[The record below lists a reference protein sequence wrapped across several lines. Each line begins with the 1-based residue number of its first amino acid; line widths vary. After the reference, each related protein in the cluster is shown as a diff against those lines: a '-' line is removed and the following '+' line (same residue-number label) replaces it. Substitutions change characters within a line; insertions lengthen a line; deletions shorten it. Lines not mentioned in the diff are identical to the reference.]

1 MHNSLIAQPLGEA
14 RNIKGSSMKISQIV
28 LTFSMSFASHVVAG
42 GLILNEY
49 NGVGST
55 KYLTEVIGD
64 TDKGVDSYFGRV
76 LGNGGNWVEFIVT
89 QDHLD
94 LRGYK
99 LLWAETLNT
108 ATDGTDQ
115 WYGNGAVEQGIITFS
130 NNAVWSD
137 MRAGTILTVCEFDAS
152 NSAGGKNDDF
162 TFDPCN
168 GDWWINAHTFNN
180 PTYFTTT
187 TNKTL
192 DVPGNFSTGNNGWL
206 MEIRDK
212 NDNLVTAG
220 CGEGGSLYGGSG
232 VSSTEVGKL
241 EAQASADITN
251 ASYDDGDNSS
261 FGSPNS
267 WKDAIFVTC
276 KVHQDFATMRAPV
289 LEECASCTP
298 IFLNEYNAVISTG
311 YLNGGTATVDANGG
325 ASVDTHFGR
334 VLGNGG
340 NWMELVVVID
350 NLDLRGWTLSWREVV
365 VGGTSGTITFG
376 DASGLA
382 AIPSGTILTIIDRN
396 AAAGGMNT
404 DLTVNISG
412 GDRWMNIYSG
422 DTNVIAATT
431 STKPGAGFGS
441 FSTSNDEWELTIKDA
456 SATVVAGPFGEG
468 SVGYFLGSVGSDDV
482 CRLEENPSTHISQ
495 VSDFDDTARFSTFG
509 APNQWAQCPDDSV
522 VISQDFSALGDGVCQ
537 ISVPCFGDI
546 DGSGEVDSGDV
557 SLTLLEAGPCDAC
570 PADLD
575 GSGEVDSGDVSLV
588 LLSTGPCQ

>member
-1 MHNSLIAQPLGEA
+1 
-14 RNIKGSSMKISQIV
+14 MKISQIV
-28 LTFSMSFASHVVAG
+28 LALSMSFASHVIAG

-350 NLDLRGWTLSWREVV
+350 NLDLRGWTLSWRQVV

>member
-1 MHNSLIAQPLGEA
+1 
-14 RNIKGSSMKISQIV
+14 MKISQIV

>member
-1 MHNSLIAQPLGEA
+1 
-14 RNIKGSSMKISQIV
+14 MKISHIV
-28 LTFSMSFASHVVAG
+28 LALSVSFSAQVFAG
-42 GLILNEY
+42 GLIMNEY
-49 NGVGST
+49 NAVGST

-64 TDKGVDSYFGRV
+64 PSKGVDSYFGRV
-76 LGNGGNWVEFIVT
+76 LGNGGNWVEFIVI

-94 LRGYK
+94 IRGYK
-99 LLWAETLNT
+99 LRWAETLNT
-108 ATDGTDQ
+108 ATNGADL
-115 WYGNGAVEQGIITFS
+115 WYGNGAVEQGIVTFS

-152 NSAGGKNDDF
+152 NTAGSKNDDF

-192 DVPGNFSTGNNGWL
+192 DVPGNFSVGNNGWL

-212 NDNLVTAG
+212 NNGLVTAG
-220 CGEGGSLYGGSG
+220 CGEGGALYGGSG
-232 VSSTEVGKL
+232 VSSTEVCKL

-276 KVHQDFATMRAPV
+276 KVHQDFTALRAPV
-289 LEECASCTP
+289 MAECASCTP
-298 IFLNEYNAVISTG
+298 IFLNEYNAVMSTG

-340 NWMELVVVID
+340 NWMELVVVTD
-350 NLDLRGWTLSWREVV
+350 KLDLRGWTLSWREVV

-382 AIPSGTILTIIDRN
+382 AIPSGTIVTIIERN

-404 DLTVNISG
+404 DLSVNIAG

-431 STKPGAGFGS
+431 STKPAAGFGS
-441 FSTSNDEWELTIKDA
+441 FSTSNDEWELTIQDA
-456 SATVVAGPFGEG
+456 SGTVVAGPYGEG
-468 SVGYFLGSVGSDDV
+468 SVGYFLGSVGTDDV
-482 CRLEENPSTHISQ
+482 CRLEENPSAHISQ

-509 APNQWAQCPDDSV
+509 APNQWAHCPDDSV
-522 VISQDFSALGDGVCQ
+522 VISQDFSALGEGVCQ
-537 ISVPCFGDI
+537 MF
-546 DGSGEVDSGDV
+546 
-557 SLTLLEAGPCDAC
+557 A

-575 GSGEVDSGDVSLV
+575 HSGVIDSGDIGIC
-588 LLSTGPCQ
+588 LLDSGPCSDPICPSDLDGSREVDAGDVGIILLNI

>member
-1 MHNSLIAQPLGEA
+1 
-14 RNIKGSSMKISQIV
+14 MKISQIV
-28 LTFSMSFASHVVAG
+28 LALSMSSASHVFAG

-180 PTYFTTT
+180 STYFTTT

-261 FGSPNS
+261 FGAPNS

-350 NLDLRGWTLSWREVV
+350 NLDLRGWTLSWRQVV

-456 SATVVAGPFGEG
+456 SASVVAGPFGEG

-537 ISVPCFGDI
+537 ISVPCYGDL

>member
-1 MHNSLIAQPLGEA
+1 
-14 RNIKGSSMKISQIV
+14 MKISQIV
-28 LTFSMSFASHVVAG
+28 LALSMSFASHVIAG

-89 QDHLD
+89 QDHVD

-99 LLWAETLNT
+99 LRWAETLNT
-108 ATDGTDQ
+108 ATNGTDL
-115 WYGNGAVEQGIITFS
+115 WFGNGAVEQGIITFS

-350 NLDLRGWTLSWREVV
+350 NLDLRGWTLSWRQVV

-537 ISVPCFGDI
+537 ISVPCYGDL

>member
-1 MHNSLIAQPLGEA
+1 
-14 RNIKGSSMKISQIV
+14 MKISKIV
-28 LTFSMSFASHVVAG
+28 LALSMSFASHVVAG
-42 GLILNEY
+42 GLIMNEY

-76 LGNGGNWVEFIVT
+76 LGNGGNWIELIVI

-99 LLWAETLNT
+99 LRWAETLNT

-115 WYGNGAVEQGIITFS
+115 WYGNGAVEQGIVTFS
-130 NNAVWSD
+130 NNAAWSD
-137 MRAGTILTVCEFDAS
+137 MRVGTIITVCEFDAS

-162 TFDPCN
+162 TFDPCI

-350 NLDLRGWTLSWREVV
+350 NLDLRGWTLSWRQVV

-404 DLTVNISG
+404 DLTVNIPG

-482 CRLEENPSTHISQ
+482 CRLEENPSKHISQ

-537 ISVPCFGDI
+537 ISVPCYGDL
-546 DGSGEVDSGDV
+546 DASGEVDAGDV
-557 SLTLLEAGPCDAC
+557 SLCLLDTGVCPAC
-570 PADLD
+570 PSDLD
-575 GSGEVDSGDVSLV
+575 NSGEVDAGDVSLV
-588 LLSTGPCQ
+588 LLSTGACQ

>member
-1 MHNSLIAQPLGEA
+1 
-14 RNIKGSSMKISQIV
+14 MKISQIV
-28 LTFSMSFASHVVAG
+28 LALSMSSASHVFAG

-261 FGSPNS
+261 FGAPNS

-350 NLDLRGWTLSWREVV
+350 NLDLRGWTLSWRQVV

>member
-1 MHNSLIAQPLGEA
+1 
-14 RNIKGSSMKISQIV
+14 MKISQIV
-28 LTFSMSFASHVVAG
+28 LALSMSSASHVFAG

-152 NSAGGKNDDF
+152 NTGGAKNDDF

-350 NLDLRGWTLSWREVV
+350 NLDLRGWTLSWRQVV

-376 DASGLA
+376 NASGLA

-456 SATVVAGPFGEG
+456 SASVVAGPFGEG

-537 ISVPCFGDI
+537 ISVPCYGDL

>member
-1 MHNSLIAQPLGEA
+1 
-14 RNIKGSSMKISQIV
+14 MKMSQIV
-28 LTFSMSFASHVVAG
+28 LALSMSSASHVFAG

-152 NSAGGKNDDF
+152 NTGGAKNDDF

-261 FGSPNS
+261 FGAPNS

-350 NLDLRGWTLSWREVV
+350 NLDLRGWTLSWRQVV

-537 ISVPCFGDI
+537 ISVPCYGDL

>member
-1 MHNSLIAQPLGEA
+1 
-14 RNIKGSSMKISQIV
+14 MKISQIV
-28 LTFSMSFASHVVAG
+28 LALSMSSASHVFAG

-350 NLDLRGWTLSWREVV
+350 NLDLRGWTLSWRQVV

-557 SLTLLEAGPCDAC
+557 SLTLLEAGACDAC

>member
-1 MHNSLIAQPLGEA
+1 
-14 RNIKGSSMKISQIV
+14 MKISQIV
-28 LTFSMSFASHVVAG
+28 LALSMSFASHVIAG

-350 NLDLRGWTLSWREVV
+350 NLDLRGWTLSWRQVV
-365 VGGTSGTITFG
+365 VSGTSGTITFG

-537 ISVPCFGDI
+537 ISVPCYGDL

>member
-1 MHNSLIAQPLGEA
+1 
-14 RNIKGSSMKISQIV
+14 MKISQIV
-28 LTFSMSFASHVVAG
+28 LALSMSFASHVIAG

-340 NWMELVVVID
+340 NWMELVVVTD
-350 NLDLRGWTLSWREVV
+350 NLDLRGWTLSWRQVV

-557 SLTLLEAGPCDAC
+557 SLTLLEAGACDAC

>member
-1 MHNSLIAQPLGEA
+1 
-14 RNIKGSSMKISQIV
+14 MKISHIV
-28 LTFSMSFASHVVAG
+28 LALSVSFASHVFAG
-42 GLILNEY
+42 GLIMNEY
-49 NGVGST
+49 NAVGST

-64 TDKGVDSYFGRV
+64 PSKGVDSYFGRV

-89 QDHLD
+89 QDHVD

-99 LLWAETLNT
+99 LRWAETLNT
-108 ATDGTDQ
+108 ATNGMDL
-115 WYGNGAVEQGIITFS
+115 WYGNSAVEQGIVTFS

-152 NSAGGKNDDF
+152 NTAGAKNDDF

-192 DVPGNFSTGNNGWL
+192 DVPGNFSVGNNGWL

-212 NDNLVTAG
+212 NNGLVTAG
-220 CGEGGSLYGGSG
+220 CGEGGALYGGSG
-232 VSSTEVGKL
+232 VSSTEVCKL

-276 KVHQDFATMRAPV
+276 KVHQDFTALRAPV
-289 LEECASCTP
+289 MAECASCTP
-298 IFLNEYNAVISTG
+298 IFLNEYNAVMSTG

-325 ASVDTHFGR
+325 TSVDTHFGR
-334 VLGNGG
+334 VLANGG
-340 NWMELVVVID
+340 NWMELVVVAD
-350 NLDLRGWTLSWREVV
+350 NLDLRGWTLAWREVV

-382 AIPSGTILTIIDRN
+382 AIPSGTILTIIERN

-404 DLTVNISG
+404 DLTVNIAG

-422 DTNVIAATT
+422 DTSVIAATT
-431 STKPGAGFGS
+431 STKPAAGFGS

-456 SATVVAGPFGEG
+456 SATVVAGPYGEG
-468 SVGYFLGSVGSDDV
+468 SVGYFLGSVGTDDV
-482 CRLEENPSTHISQ
+482 CRLEENPSAHISQ

-509 APNQWAQCPDDSV
+509 APNQWAHCPDDSV

-537 ISVPCFGDI
+537 ISSVCYG
-546 DGSGEVDSGDV
+546 
-557 SLTLLEAGPCDAC
+557 
-570 PADLD
+570 DLD
-575 GSGEVDSGDVSLV
+575 GSGEVDSGDVALALLDSGSCAGCPGDLDGSGEIDSGDV
-588 LLSTGPCQ
+588 ALILLSSGACQ

>member
-28 LTFSMSFASHVVAG
+28 LALSMSFASHVIAG

-152 NSAGGKNDDF
+152 NTGGAKNDDF

-350 NLDLRGWTLSWREVV
+350 NLDLRGWTLSWRQVV

-537 ISVPCFGDI
+537 ISVPCYGDL

>member
-1 MHNSLIAQPLGEA
+1 
-14 RNIKGSSMKISQIV
+14 MKISQIV
-28 LTFSMSFASHVVAG
+28 LALSMSSASHVFAG

-261 FGSPNS
+261 FGAPNS

-350 NLDLRGWTLSWREVV
+350 NLDLRGWTLSWRQVV

-537 ISVPCFGDI
+537 ISVPCYGDL

>member
-1 MHNSLIAQPLGEA
+1 
-14 RNIKGSSMKISQIV
+14 MKISHIV
-28 LTFSMSFASHVVAG
+28 LTLSVSFSAQVFAG
-42 GLILNEY
+42 GLIMNEY
-49 NGVGST
+49 NAVGST

-64 TDKGVDSYFGRV
+64 PSKGFDSYFGRV

-99 LLWAETLNT
+99 LRWAETLNT
-108 ATDGTDQ
+108 ATDGTDL
-115 WYGNGAVEQGIITFS
+115 WYGNSAVEQGIITFS
-130 NNAVWSD
+130 NNAAWSD

-152 NSAGGKNDDF
+152 NSAGAKNDDF

-192 DVPGNFSTGNNGWL
+192 DVPGNFSVGNNAWL

-212 NDNLVTAG
+212 NNGLVTAG
-220 CGEGGSLYGGSG
+220 CGEGGALWGGSG

-298 IFLNEYNAVISTG
+298 IFLNEYNAVMSTG
-311 YLNGGTATVDANGG
+311 YLNGGTETVDANGG

-340 NWMELVVVID
+340 NWMELVVVTD
-350 NLDLRGWTLSWREVV
+350 MLDLRGWTLSWREVV

-382 AIPSGTILTIIDRN
+382 AIPSGTILTIIEHN

-404 DLTVNISG
+404 DLTVNIPG

-431 STKPGAGFGS
+431 STKPASGFGS

-456 SATVVAGPFGEG
+456 SATVVSGPYGEG
-468 SVGYFLGSVGSDDV
+468 SVGYFLGSVGTDDV

-537 ISVPCFGDI
+537 ISSVCYG
-546 DGSGEVDSGDV
+546 
-557 SLTLLEAGPCDAC
+557 
-570 PADLD
+570 DLD
-575 GSGEVDSGDVSLV
+575 GSGEVDSGDVALALLDSGSCAGCPGDLDGSGEIDSGDV
-588 LLSTGPCQ
+588 ALILLSSGACQ

>member
-1 MHNSLIAQPLGEA
+1 
-14 RNIKGSSMKISQIV
+14 MKISKIV
-28 LTFSMSFASHVVAG
+28 LALSMSFASHVVAG
-42 GLILNEY
+42 GLIMNEY
-49 NGVGST
+49 NGVGSA

-76 LGNGGNWVEFIVT
+76 LGNGGNWIELIVT

-94 LRGYK
+94 IRGYK
-99 LLWAETLNT
+99 LRWAETLNT

-115 WYGNGAVEQGIITFS
+115 WYGNGAVEQGIVTFS
-130 NNAVWSD
+130 NNAAWSD
-137 MRAGTILTVCEFDAS
+137 MRVGTIITVCEFDAS

-162 TFDPCN
+162 TFDPCI

-350 NLDLRGWTLSWREVV
+350 NLDLRGWTLSWRQVV

-404 DLTVNISG
+404 DLTVNIPG

-482 CRLEENPSTHISQ
+482 CRLEENPSKHISQ

-537 ISVPCFGDI
+537 ISVPCYGDL
-546 DGSGEVDSGDV
+546 DASGEVDAGDV
-557 SLTLLEAGPCDAC
+557 SLCLLDTGVCPAC
-570 PADLD
+570 PSDLD
-575 GSGEVDSGDVSLV
+575 GSGEVDAGDVSLV
-588 LLSTGPCQ
+588 LLSTGACQ

>member
-1 MHNSLIAQPLGEA
+1 
-14 RNIKGSSMKISQIV
+14 MKISQIV
-28 LTFSMSFASHVVAG
+28 LALSMSSASHVFAG

-152 NSAGGKNDDF
+152 NTGGAKNDDF

-251 ASYDDGDNSS
+251 ASFDDGDNSS

-350 NLDLRGWTLSWREVV
+350 NLDLRGWTLSWRQVV

-537 ISVPCFGDI
+537 ISVPCYGDL

>member
-1 MHNSLIAQPLGEA
+1 
-14 RNIKGSSMKISQIV
+14 MKISHIV
-28 LTFSMSFASHVVAG
+28 LALSVSFSAQVFAG
-42 GLILNEY
+42 GLIMNEY
-49 NGVGST
+49 NAVGST

-64 TDKGVDSYFGRV
+64 PSKGVDSYFGRV
-76 LGNGGNWVEFIVT
+76 LGNGGNWVEFIVI

-94 LRGYK
+94 IRGYK
-99 LLWAETLNT
+99 LRWAETLNT
-108 ATDGTDQ
+108 ATNGADL
-115 WYGNGAVEQGIITFS
+115 WYGNGAVEQGIVTFS

-152 NSAGGKNDDF
+152 NTAGSKNDDF

-192 DVPGNFSTGNNGWL
+192 DVPGNFSVGNNGWL

-212 NDNLVTAG
+212 NNGLVTAG
-220 CGEGGSLYGGSG
+220 CGEGGALYGGSG
-232 VSSTEVGKL
+232 VSSTEVCKL

-276 KVHQDFATMRAPV
+276 KVHQDFTALRAPV
-289 LEECASCTP
+289 MAECASCTP
-298 IFLNEYNAVISTG
+298 IFLNEYNAVMSTG

-340 NWMELVVVID
+340 NWMELVVVTD
-350 NLDLRGWTLSWREVV
+350 KLDLRGWTLSWREVV

-382 AIPSGTILTIIDRN
+382 AIPSGTIVTIIERN

-404 DLTVNISG
+404 DLSVNIAG

-431 STKPGAGFGS
+431 STKPAAGFGS
-441 FSTSNDEWELTIKDA
+441 FSTSNDEWELTIQDA
-456 SATVVAGPFGEG
+456 SGTVVAGPYGEG
-468 SVGYFLGSVGSDDV
+468 SVGYFLGSVGTDDV
-482 CRLEENPSTHISQ
+482 CRLEENPSAHISQ

-509 APNQWAQCPDDSV
+509 APNQWAHCPDDSV
-522 VISQDFSALGDGVCQ
+522 VISQDFLALGEGVCQ
-537 ISVPCFGDI
+537 MF
-546 DGSGEVDSGDV
+546 
-557 SLTLLEAGPCDAC
+557 A

-575 GSGEVDSGDVSLV
+575 HSGVIDSGDIGIC
-588 LLSTGPCQ
+588 LLDSGPCSDPICPSDLDGSREVDAGDVGIILLNI

>member
-1 MHNSLIAQPLGEA
+1 
-14 RNIKGSSMKISQIV
+14 MKISQIV
-28 LTFSMSFASHVVAG
+28 LALSMSSASHVFAG

-350 NLDLRGWTLSWREVV
+350 NLDLRGWTLSWRQVV

-404 DLTVNISG
+404 DLSVNIAG

-557 SLTLLEAGPCDAC
+557 SLTLLEAGACDAC

>member
-1 MHNSLIAQPLGEA
+1 
-14 RNIKGSSMKISQIV
+14 MKISQIV
-28 LTFSMSFASHVVAG
+28 LALSMSFASHVIAG

-350 NLDLRGWTLSWREVV
+350 NLDLRGWTLSWRQVV

-537 ISVPCFGDI
+537 ISVPCYGDL

-557 SLTLLEAGPCDAC
+557 SLTLLEAGACDAC

>member
-1 MHNSLIAQPLGEA
+1 
-14 RNIKGSSMKISQIV
+14 MKISQIV
-28 LTFSMSFASHVVAG
+28 LALSMSFASHVIAG

-350 NLDLRGWTLSWREVV
+350 NLDLRGWTLSWRQVV

-537 ISVPCFGDI
+537 ISVPCYGDL

>member
-1 MHNSLIAQPLGEA
+1 MLYYKLLLI
-14 RNIKGSSMKISQIV
+14 IKEPSMKISHIV
-28 LTFSMSFASHVVAG
+28 LALSVSFSAQVFAG
-42 GLILNEY
+42 GLIMNEY
-49 NGVGST
+49 NAVGST

-64 TDKGVDSYFGRV
+64 PSKGVDSYFGRV
-76 LGNGGNWVEFIVT
+76 LGNGGNWVEFVVT

-99 LLWAETLNT
+99 LRWAETLNT
-108 ATDGTDQ
+108 ATNGTDL
-115 WYGNGAVEQGIITFS
+115 WYGNGAVEQGIVTFS

-152 NSAGGKNDDF
+152 NTAGAKNDDF

-192 DVPGNFSTGNNGWL
+192 DVPGNFSVGNNGWF
-206 MEIRDK
+206 MEIRNAADV
-212 NDNLVTAG
+212 LVSPG
-220 CGEGGSLYGGSG
+220 CGEGGPLYGGSG

-241 EAQASADITN
+241 EAQPTADVTN
-251 ASYDDGDNSS
+251 SMWDDGDNSS

-276 KVHQDFATMRAPV
+276 KVHQDFASLRAPV
-289 LEECASCTP
+289 IAECASCTP

-340 NWMELVVVID
+340 NWMELVVVTD
-350 NLDLRGWTLSWREVV
+350 NLDLRGWTLSWRQVV

-382 AIPSGTILTIIDRN
+382 AIPSGTILTIIERN

-404 DLTVNISG
+404 DLSVNIAG

-422 DTNVIAATT
+422 ETNVIAATT
-431 STKPGAGFGS
+431 STKPAAGFGS

-456 SATVVAGPFGEG
+456 SGSVVAGPYGEG
-468 SVGYFLGSVGSDDV
+468 SVGYFLGSVGTDDV

-537 ISVPCFGDI
+537 ISTVCY
-546 DGSGEVDSGDV
+546 GE
-557 SLTLLEAGPCDAC
+557 
-570 PADLD
+570 LD
-575 GSGEVDSGDVSLV
+575 GSGEVDSGDVALALLDSGSCAGCPGDLDGSGEIDSGDV
-588 LLSTGPCQ
+588 ALILLSSGACQ

>member
-1 MHNSLIAQPLGEA
+1 
-14 RNIKGSSMKISQIV
+14 MKISHIV
-28 LTFSMSFASHVVAG
+28 LALSVSFSAQVFAG
-42 GLILNEY
+42 GLIMNEY
-49 NGVGST
+49 NAVGST

-64 TDKGVDSYFGRV
+64 PSKGVDSYFGRV
-76 LGNGGNWVEFIVT
+76 LGNGGNWVEFIVI

-94 LRGYK
+94 IRGYK
-99 LLWAETLNT
+99 LRWAETLNT
-108 ATDGTDQ
+108 ATNGADL
-115 WYGNGAVEQGIITFS
+115 WYGNGAVEQGIVTFS

-152 NSAGGKNDDF
+152 NTAGSKNDDF

-192 DVPGNFSTGNNGWL
+192 DVPGNFSVGNNGWL

-212 NDNLVTAG
+212 NNGLVTAG
-220 CGEGGSLYGGSG
+220 CGEGGALYGGSG
-232 VSSTEVGKL
+232 VSSTEVCKL

-276 KVHQDFATMRAPV
+276 KVHQDFTALRAPV
-289 LEECASCTP
+289 MAECASCTP
-298 IFLNEYNAVISTG
+298 IFLNEYNAVMSTG

-340 NWMELVVVID
+340 NWMELVVVTD
-350 NLDLRGWTLSWREVV
+350 KLDLRGWTLSWREVV

-382 AIPSGTILTIIDRN
+382 AIPSGTIVTIIERN

-404 DLTVNISG
+404 DLSVNIAG

-431 STKPGAGFGS
+431 STKPAAGFGS
-441 FSTSNDEWELTIKDA
+441 FSTSNDEWELTIQDA
-456 SATVVAGPFGEG
+456 SGTVVAGPYGEG
-468 SVGYFLGSVGSDDV
+468 SVGYFLGSVGTDDV
-482 CRLEENPSTHISQ
+482 CRLEENPSAHISQ

-509 APNQWAQCPDDSV
+509 APNQWAHCPDDSV
-522 VISQDFSALGDGVCQ
+522 VISQDFSALGEGVCQ
-537 ISVPCFGDI
+537 MF
-546 DGSGEVDSGDV
+546 
-557 SLTLLEAGPCDAC
+557 A

-575 GSGEVDSGDVSLV
+575 HSGVIDSGDIGIC
-588 LLSTGPCQ
+588 LLDSGPCSDPVCPSDLDGSREVDAGDVGIILLNI

>member
-1 MHNSLIAQPLGEA
+1 
-14 RNIKGSSMKISQIV
+14 MKISQIV
-28 LTFSMSFASHVVAG
+28 LALSMSSASHVFAG

-152 NSAGGKNDDF
+152 NTGGAKNDDF

-350 NLDLRGWTLSWREVV
+350 NLDLRGWTLSWRQVV

-537 ISVPCFGDI
+537 ISVPCYGDL

>member
-1 MHNSLIAQPLGEA
+1 
-14 RNIKGSSMKISQIV
+14 MKISQIV
-28 LTFSMSFASHVVAG
+28 LALSMSFASHVIAG

-152 NSAGGKNDDF
+152 NTGGAKNDDF

-350 NLDLRGWTLSWREVV
+350 NLDLRGWTLSWRQVV

-537 ISVPCFGDI
+537 ISVPCYGDL

>member
-1 MHNSLIAQPLGEA
+1 
-14 RNIKGSSMKISQIV
+14 MKISQIV
-28 LTFSMSFASHVVAG
+28 LAFSMSFASHVVAG

-76 LGNGGNWVEFIVT
+76 LGNGGNWCEFIVT
-89 QDHLD
+89 QDHVD

-99 LLWAETLNT
+99 LRWAETLNT
-108 ATDGTDQ
+108 ATDGTDL
-115 WYGNGAVEQGIITFS
+115 WYGNGAVEQGIVTFS

-212 NDNLVTAG
+212 NDGLVTEA
-220 CGEGGSLYGGSG
+220 CGEGGPLYGGSG

-241 EAQASADITN
+241 EDQPSADITN
-251 ASYDDGDNSS
+251 ASFDDGDNSS

-350 NLDLRGWTLSWREVV
+350 NLDLRGWTLSWRQVV

-376 DASGLA
+376 DAGGLA
-382 AIPSGTILTIIDRN
+382 AIPSGTILTIIERN

-404 DLTVNISG
+404 DLSVNIAG

-431 STKPGAGFGS
+431 NTKPGAGFGS

-557 SLTLLEAGPCDAC
+557 SLTLLEAGACDAC

>member
-1 MHNSLIAQPLGEA
+1 
-14 RNIKGSSMKISQIV
+14 MKISQIV
-28 LTFSMSFASHVVAG
+28 LALSMSFASHVIAG

-350 NLDLRGWTLSWREVV
+350 NLDLRGWTLSWRQVV

-557 SLTLLEAGPCDAC
+557 SLTLLEAGACDAC

>member
-1 MHNSLIAQPLGEA
+1 
-14 RNIKGSSMKISQIV
+14 MKISQIV
-28 LTFSMSFASHVVAG
+28 LALSMSFASHVIAG

-49 NGVGST
+49 NGVGSA

-298 IFLNEYNAVISTG
+298 IFLNEYNAVISTS

-340 NWMELVVVID
+340 NWMELVVVTD
-350 NLDLRGWTLSWREVV
+350 NLDLRGWTLSWRQVV

-537 ISVPCFGDI
+537 ISVPCYGDL

>member
-1 MHNSLIAQPLGEA
+1 
-14 RNIKGSSMKISQIV
+14 MKISQIV
-28 LTFSMSFASHVVAG
+28 LALSMSFASHVIAG

-152 NSAGGKNDDF
+152 NTGGAKNDDF

-350 NLDLRGWTLSWREVV
+350 NLDLRGWTLSWRQVV

-495 VSDFDDTARFSTFG
+495 VSAFDDTARFSTFG

-537 ISVPCFGDI
+537 ISVPCYGDL

>member
-1 MHNSLIAQPLGEA
+1 
-14 RNIKGSSMKISQIV
+14 MKISQIV
-28 LTFSMSFASHVVAG
+28 LALSMSSASHVFAG

-350 NLDLRGWTLSWREVV
+350 NLDLRGWTLSWRQVV

-382 AIPSGTILTIIDRN
+382 AIPSGTILTIIERN

-404 DLTVNISG
+404 DLSVNIAG

-557 SLTLLEAGPCDAC
+557 SLTLLEAGACDAC